1 MGMDIPA
8 SIAVIC
14 IFKYSRRN
22 KMEKRQFLKIAGL
35 FLVILTLVSPLKA
48 EEPIKVA
55 QLVCLTG
62 AYEAYARQSVEGFK
76 LGLEYATQGTFK
88 VLGRPIEVIV
98 KDTQM
103 KPDMGKQ
110 VLTAAFKDDKADL
123 AVGPVSSAVAMACLP
138 VAEEFKKILIVEPA
152 VADSITGKAW
162 NRYIFRTGRN
172 SSQDAIAGAMAIGGQ
187 DVNVAY
193 IAQDYTFGRDG
204 VATAKEALA
213 ATGAKVIHE
222 EYMPLDTVDFT
233 APAQRII
240 NAMSKVEG
248 KKYLAVY
255 WAGKN
260 DPTAKLNAMKLDA
273 RYNIS
278 LAVGG
283 NIIDVLK
290 TYKTLAGAEGGNY
303 YYYES
308 PKNEINDWLVKEH
321 FKRFN
326 SPPDFFTCGGMTA
339 AMAVVKALNEAGTT
353 DTEALIKTMEG
364 MHFMTP
370 KGEMVFRKE
379 DHQALQDM
387 YAFKITTREG
397 IDWGIPEVTKV
408 ISFKDMN
415 IPIRNTGN

>member
-1 MGMDIPA
+1 MK
-8 SIAVIC
+8 S
-14 IFKYSRRN
+14 KL
-22 KMEKRQFLKIAGL
+22 FLRFAGL
-35 FLVILTLVSPLKA
+35 LLSLLATTSPLRA
-48 EEPIKVA
+48 AEPIKIA
-55 QLVCLTG
+55 QLACLTG
-62 AYEAYARQSVEGFK
+62 AYEAYAKQAVDGFK
-76 LGLEYATQGTFK
+76 LGLEYATNGSFEID
-88 VLGRPIEVIV
+88 GRPIEVIL
-98 KDTQM
+98 KDTHM
-103 KPDMGKQ
+103 KPAMGKQ
-110 VLTAAFKDDKADL
+110 LLTAAFKDDKVDI

-138 VAEEFKKILIVEPA
+138 VAKEFKKILIVEPA

-172 SSQDAIAGAMAIGGQ
+172 SSQDAIAGATAIGGK

-204 VATAKEALA
+204 VATAKEALK
-213 ATGAKVIHE
+213 ATGATVVHE
-222 EYMPLDTVDFT
+222 EYMPLNTVDFT

-240 NAMSKVEG
+240 KAMSKVKG
-248 KKYLAVY
+248 KKYLAIY

-260 DPTAKLNAMKLDA
+260 NPTSKLSAMKLDK
-273 RYNIS
+273 RYDIH

-290 TYKTLAGAEGGNY
+290 TYKSLVGAEGGNY

-308 PKNEINDWLVKEH
+308 PKNDINDWLVKEH

-326 SPPDFFTCGGMTA
+326 SPPDFFTCGGMSA
-339 AMAVVKALNEAGTT
+339 AIAVVTAIKQAKST
-353 DTEALIKTMEG
+353 DTEKLIQAMEG
-364 MHFMTP
+364 MPFQTP

-408 ISFKDMN
+408 ISYKDMA
-415 IPIRNTGN
+415 IPIRNK

>member
-1 MGMDIPA
+1 MKKQFSFIFLTVFFICFFICLAAGTPA
-8 SIAVIC
+8 WA
-14 IFKYSRRN
+14 
-22 KMEKRQFLKIAGL
+22 EKPIKIA
-35 FLVILTLVSPLKA
+35 
-48 EEPIKVA
+48 
-55 QLVCLTG
+55 QLACLTG
-62 AYEAYARQSVEGFK
+62 PYEAYAKQAVDGFK
-76 LGLEYATQGTFK
+76 LGLEYATNGTFE
-88 VLGRPIEVIV
+88 VLGRPIQVIV
-98 KDTQM
+98 KDTHM
-103 KPDMGKQ
+103 KPEIGKQ
-110 VLTAAFKDDKADL
+110 LLTAAYMDDKVDL

-138 VAEEFKKILIVEPA
+138 VAKEFKKILIVEPA

-172 SSQDAIAGAMAIGGQ
+172 SSQDAIAGATAIGGEG
-187 DVNVAY
+187 VHVAY

-204 VATAKEALA
+204 VATARDALVK
-213 ATGAKVIHE
+213 TGASVVHE
-222 EYMPLDTVDFT
+222 EYMPLNTVDFT

-240 NAMSKVEG
+240 KAMKQVTG
-248 KKYLAVY
+248 KKYLAIY

-260 DPTAKLNAMKLDA
+260 NPTAKLNAMKLDK
-273 RYNIS
+273 RYDIN

-283 NIIDVLK
+283 NILDVLK

-308 PKNEINDWLVKEH
+308 PKNKINDWLVTEH

-339 AMAVVKALNEAGTT
+339 ALAVVKALKEAGST
-353 DTEALIKTMEG
+353 DTEKLIDTMEG
-364 MHFMTP
+364 MHFDTP

-397 IDWGIPEVTKV
+397 VDWGIPEVTKV
-408 ISFKDMN
+408 ISYKDMN
-415 IPIRNTGN
+415 IPIRNNADK